1 MRRKILFINTLATCL
16 LITTPVMAFKWDNI
30 TNATPEQS
38 TDEEI
43 LFRDIPWG
51 INFNET
57 QKFLPEFDLYGKTM
71 EGLNAI
77 GTKEILTGKMYDS
90 NSDYDGEISFYAMPL
105 VAPDIDV
112 AGYPVHC
119 FYLYYTYSTENGFSL
134 TDDNTILYGAEYE
147 FEEPQNLEAT
157 YSDLT
162 NKLSEIYGAPSDT
175 SSSVTAFGTK
185 KEYTPWYGAN
195 DTVVALQSYDYGDEK
210 SIYVSYV
217 WLKGDE
223 LLKEADSAL
232 SDNKKNTET
241 EIYGNGSTNG
251 L

>member
-1 MRRKILFINTLATCL
+1 MRKKIFFIGVLVASLFMTA
-16 LITTPVMAFKWDNI
+16 PVMAFKWDNI
-30 TNATPEQS
+30 TSDTPEPS
-38 TDEEI
+38 TNKEI

-57 QKFLPEFDLYGKTM
+57 KELLSDFELHGNTLDGLGAVTTDDVLKGNIYGD
-71 EGLNAI
+71 GN
-77 GTKEILTGKMYDS
+77 
-90 NSDYDGEISFYAMPL
+90 NYDGAISFYAMPVL
-105 VAPDIDV
+105 SPEIDV
-112 AGYPVHC
+112 AGYPIRGFH
-119 FYLYYTYSTENGFSL
+119 LYYTYLTENGFSFD
-134 TDDNTILYGAEYE
+134 DDNTVLYGAQYE
-147 FEEPQNLEAT
+147 FEEPQNLESM
-157 YSDLT
+157 YSDLSS
-162 NKLSEIYGAPSDT
+162 KLSEIYGEPSDT

-185 KEYTPWYGAN
+185 KEYTQWYGAN

-210 SIYVSYV
+210 SIYVSYA